1 MSCVRVVA
9 AFCVLLGCSTSAH
22 AQTPM
27 FPYSFADF
35 TERVVANHPVARQA
49 RLLSEQAGSAVT
61 EAWGAFEP
69 KLSLS
74 IAQKTYKSQSYYSY
88 VDAAL
93 KIPTP
98 IGSDFKIGFE
108 RASGIR
114 ISPDR
119 YTPTNGL
126 LSLGIS
132 VPLGQRLIT
141 DERRTALALAR
152 AAREI
157 ANADQRAIVNK
168 LLLDAA
174 KTYGAWYA
182 ASRRFEIAEEGV
194 RLATF
199 RADAVLRR
207 VRAGDNPAIDTL
219 EATLEVQRRQVAR
232 AESDNELRTAALV
245 ASSFLWDDRGRA
257 EAIAANAQPALEG
270 LEQTPIDTL
279 RLTAWLDVVSARHPD
294 VLKARGKLRA
304 AEAERLLAL
313 QGMLPFA
320 EGTLS
325 SIAAR
330 DDAKLLGSTS
340 RWDNNHKA
348 GLEVQSGLLLLKER
362 GKSARTR
369 QKRDV
374 AQLDVDITERE
385 VAYELRIALNDVV
398 LLERVIAVQRATVR
412 GLSLLRDAE
421 QQRFQNGESTLL
433 IVNLRERA
441 LLDESNK
448 LATLEGKIAATRGAL
463 VVALGDASLISG
475 K

>member
-1 MSCVRVVA
+1 MP
-9 AFCVLLGCSTSAH
+9 ST
-22 AQTPM
+22 
-27 FPYSFADF
+27 PYSFAHF
-35 TERVVANHPVARQA
+35 SAQVRANHPVAQQA
-49 RLLSEQAGSAVT
+49 RLLSAQAGSAVT

-74 IAQKTYKSQSYYSY
+74 IAQKTYKSQSYFSY

-98 IGSDFKIGFE
+98 IGSDIKIGFE

-114 ISPDR
+114 MSPDR

-126 LSLGIS
+126 LSLGVS
-132 VPLGQRLIT
+132 LPLGQRLIT
-141 DERRTALALAR
+141 DERRTALSLAR

-157 ANADQRAIVNK
+157 ANADQRAIINK

-174 KTYGAWYA
+174 KTYGAWYS
-182 ASRRFEIAEEGV
+182 ASRRFEIATEGV

-199 RADAVLRR
+199 RADAVLLR
-207 VRAGDNPAIDTL
+207 VRAGDSPAIDTL
-219 EATLEVQRRQVAR
+219 EATLEVQRRQVTR
-232 AESDNELRTAALV
+232 AESDNELRTATLV
-245 ASSFLWDDRGRA
+245 AASFLWDDRGRA
-257 EAIAANAQPALEG
+257 EALDVNARPALEG
-270 LEQTPIDTL
+270 LEQTPIDTM
-279 RLTAWLDVVSARHPD
+279 RLTTWLADVGARHPD
-294 VLKARGKLRA
+294 VLKARGRLRA

-313 QGMLPFA
+313 QAMIPFA

-330 DDAKLLGSTS
+330 DDAGLLGNTS
-340 RWDNNHKA
+340 RWDNNYKA
-348 GLEVQSGLLLLKER
+348 GLEVQSSLLMLKER

-374 AQLDVDITERE
+374 AQLDLDVMERE
-385 VAYELRIALNDVV
+385 VAYELQIALNDVV

-433 IVNLRERA
+433 VVNLRERA

-448 LATLEGKIAATRGAL
+448 LAALEGKIAATRAAL
-463 VVALGDASLISG
+463 VVALGDSSLVD